1 MNYLGAMGELR
12 DVPIRVSEGSEG
24 QIANLGDY
32 QRLYDSTISNLA
44 DPSVVQDIVSGAR
57 SL

>member
-24 QIANLGDY
+24 QIANFGDY
-32 QRLYDSTISNLA
+32 KRLYDSTISNLA